1 MVSTSLSHF
10 THLPKRLEEII
21 KVLAKYGLADW
32 FSEDSP
38 EFLKVKFMAP
48 DGRLISEYT
57 VDERIRMALS
67 DLGTTFI
74 KLGQMLSTRSDVI
87 SPDLARE
94 LSKLQQDAP
103 ADPPE
108 VIRNIMKAE
117 LGEPVEEIFATFD
130 PQAIASASIGQIH
143 FATLHDGTDVAV
155 KVQHP
160 GIEETVAEDLE
171 LMMIMADLAEK
182 HSAELRLYQPKEILY
197 QFRRTLKQEMD
208 FNRELQNMHR
218 FIHNFEDNPA
228 LHIPRPY
235 PELSTRRVLT
245 MEWIKGFSVGDTDR
259 LREENIDTKALA
271 QKGANIYLD
280 MIFRDGFYHA
290 DPHPGNVFVLPGE
303 QIGLLDCGMVGYL
316 DDQTRETFEDL
327 MQALLAGDSEQ
338 VTEYLLQICLVP
350 PDLDRR
356 ALNADLS
363 ELVTE
368 YIGQAI
374 KNLDM
379 SAIFNKVTEI
389 IRLHHII
396 VPGRIYLLIKVL
408 AQLEGTS
415 RLLDSDFALL
425 ETLRPYYVKIVSR
438 RYAPQKLWRRA
449 YRSYR
454 KWQRLVDML
463 PGEVSQLL
471 ELARK
476 GQFEIQLEHNGLD
489 VPTNRTVYGILTAAL
504 FLGSTSLWSNNIPP
518 LFFGVS
524 VFGAVGSLLAVALGI
539 HLLLAIRKS
548 GGL

>member
-1 MVSTSLSHF
+1 
-10 THLPKRLEEII
+10 
-21 KVLAKYGLADW
+21 
-32 FSEDSP
+32 
-38 EFLKVKFMAP
+38 MAP

-57 VDERIRMALS
+57 VEERIRMALS

-103 ADPPE
+103 ADPPD
-108 VIRNIMKAE
+108 VIRNILEAE
-117 LGEPVEEIFATFD
+117 LGKPVEEIFSTFNS
-130 PQAIASASIGQIH
+130 QAIASASIGQVH
-143 FATLHDGTDVAV
+143 SATLHDGTDVVV

-160 GIEETVAEDLE
+160 GIEETVAQDLE
-171 LMMIMADLAEK
+171 LMMILADLAEK
-182 HSAELRLYQPKEILY
+182 HSAELRLYQPKEILT
-197 QFRRTLKQEMD
+197 QFRRTLMQEMD
-208 FNRELQNMHR
+208 FNRELRNMNR
-218 FIHNFEDNPA
+218 FIHNFEDDPT

-245 MEWIKGFSVGDTDR
+245 MERLKGFSLADTAR
-259 LREENIDTKALA
+259 LRQAHIDTKALA

-290 DPHPGNVFVLPGE
+290 DPHPGNIFALPGE
-303 QIGLLDCGMVGYL
+303 RIGLLDYGMVGYI
-316 DDQTRETFEDL
+316 DVQTRETFEDL

-338 VTEYLLQICLVP
+338 VTEYVLQMCLVP

-363 ELVTE
+363 ELITE

-374 KNLDM
+374 KDLDM
-379 SAIFNKVTEI
+379 GAIFNKATDI
-389 IRLHHII
+389 IRSHHII
-396 VPGRIYLLIKVL
+396 IPSRIYLLVKVL

-415 RLLDSDFALL
+415 RLLDADFGLL
-425 ETLRPYYVKIVSR
+425 ETLRPYYAKIVSR
-438 RYAPQKLWRRA
+438 RYAPQRLWRRA

-489 VPTNRTVYGILTAAL
+489 VPINRTVYGIITAAL

-518 LFFGVS
+518 LLFGVS
-524 VFGAVGSLLAVALGI
+524 VFGAAGSFLALALGVR
-539 HLLLAIRKS
+539 LLFAIKRS